1 MFSKIKISGHFWL
14 MTGYPSKYPYVHSLR
29 SAHCPSTRS
38 TILRHSPLASA
49 LTHPKIQFSK
59 NKRTSR
65 PPHERTRTDRTSL
78 SPLYTYTFM
87 NFVDIENLPL
97 NFEIPKDVISYI
109 QTANKFTIMP
119 IKVILIQLG
128 ISLTDQRMDTPS
140 QWDS

>member
-1 MFSKIKISGHFWL
+1 
-14 MTGYPSKYPYVHSLR
+14 
-29 SAHCPSTRS
+29 
-38 TILRHSPLASA
+38 
-49 LTHPKIQFSK
+49 
-59 NKRTSR
+59 
-65 PPHERTRTDRTSL
+65 
-78 SPLYTYTFM
+78 M